1 VFYNC
6 SSVLFN
12 YPPWCPECLPQSLAK
27 IDYQIHISHGSLH
40 RKKNLSDTLENKATG
55 PNPRKERE
63 DTRFREK
70 RGFNDNLA
78 RFGVWWA
85 GKPRTVTMGFYPL
98 LMQGTLTVPHWHE

>member
-1 VFYNC
+1 
-6 SSVLFN
+6 
-12 YPPWCPECLPQSLAK
+12 
-27 IDYQIHISHGSLH
+27 
-40 RKKNLSDTLENKATG
+40 LSDTLENKATG